1 MGLRTIILPKDNE
14 KDLAEIPQ
22 EILSSLKIHF
32 VETMDEV
39 LQIALE
45 RPLVPAEHT
54 GVAPAVTETFVT
66 GADKDT
72 SLTN

>member
-22 EILSSLKIHF
+22 EILSSLKIHP
-32 VETMDEV
+32 VDLMDEV

-45 RPLVPAEHT
+45 RPIVPLEHS
-54 GVAPAVTETFVT
+54 GVAPVAETYAA
-66 GADKDT
+66 GEKDT

>member
-1 MGLRTIILPKDNE
+1 M
-14 KDLAEIPQ
+14 
-22 EILSSLKIHF
+22 HF

-45 RPLVPAEHT
+45 RPIVPLEHT
-54 GVAPAVTETFVT
+54 GVAPVAEPYS